1 MFKLLRK
8 LFSKKPKK
16 ENKTMAEEKD
26 VKEKVETEEV
36 KAEEKAAVD
45 EKPTE
50 KAEPKVEEKTEE
62 KTEEKVDEK
71 VEEKPEEKPE
81 QSEEEI
87 AGETEPTGNGIRI
100 EDVVT
105 KDYLAERLD
114 ALKAMFEA
122 AIKENSDLKNE
133 VSTLKSKY
141 EDSDFGDLSK
151 KGVMTKDPSANSSFD
166 EYSKQFMS

>member
-8 LFSKKPKK
+8 LFSKKSKK

-62 KTEEKVDEK
+62 KTEEKVD
-71 VEEKPEEKPE
+71 EKPEEKPE

>member
-8 LFSKKPKK
+8 LFSKKQKK

-36 KAEEKAAVD
+36 KTEEKAAVD

-50 KAEPKVEEKTEE
+50 KAEPKVEEKAEE

-71 VEEKPEEKPE
+71 AEEKPEEPAEPQE
-81 QSEEEI
+81 QVAE
-87 AGETEPTGNGIRI
+87 ETEPTGNGIRI

-105 KDYLAERLD
+105 KDYLAERQAALEAKID
-114 ALKAMFEA
+114 AV
-122 AIKENSDLKNE
+122 IKENSDLKE
-133 VSTLKSKY
+133 KLAFMEKKY

-151 KGVMTKDPSANSSFD
+151 KGVMTKDSDANSSFD